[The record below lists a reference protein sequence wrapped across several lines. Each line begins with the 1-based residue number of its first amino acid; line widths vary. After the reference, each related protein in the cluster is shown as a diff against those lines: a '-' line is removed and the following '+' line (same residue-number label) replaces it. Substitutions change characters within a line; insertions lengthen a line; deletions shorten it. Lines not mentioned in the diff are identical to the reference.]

1 MRALKSRVKRLE
13 GDMPKDEI
21 IAWVQTSRDRPE
33 EDIRE
38 KTDPLVA
45 QKYPGEEY
53 ILQNLGSNDPDEFSY
68 LGSMTSKE
76 LGDLIH
82 DIQRGKAGNK
92 RQPGIGN

>member
-1 MRALKSRVKRLE
+1 MRALSNRLKRLE

-45 QKYPGEEY
+45 QKYPDQDY
-53 ILQNLGSNDPDEFSY
+53 ILQNLGVRGPDEFKY
-68 LGSMTSKE
+68 LGACTGKE
-76 LGDLIH
+76 LSDLIH

>member
-1 MRALKSRVKRLE
+1 MRALMNRVKRLE
-13 GDMPKDEI
+13 ANRPKDEL
-21 IAWVQTSRDRPE
+21 IAWVRTSWDRPE
-33 EDIRE
+33 KDIRE

-68 LGSMTSKE
+68 LGACTGKE

-82 DIQRGKAGNK
+82 DIQTRNARNK
-92 RQPGIGN
+92 RQPGFGS